1 MKLYIRGSRGGRN
14 GLYSS
19 ELALHERH
27 VGLTEMTICRYSLF
41 LSPKGV
47 LYWLVKGLLFHTNYL
62 LIVSICASFIA
73 SPGQSEQQQSEFN
86 IGMYCKPTLLHSN
99 SL

>member
-1 MKLYIRGSRGGRN
+1 MKLYIRCSRGGRN

-41 LSPKGV
+41 LSPKFV
-47 LYWLVKGLLFHTNYL
+47 HYWAVK
-62 LIVSICASFIA
+62 A
-73 SPGQSEQQQSEFN
+73 
-86 IGMYCKPTLLHSN
+86 CKRFTIPHELPFDNFYVHHS
-99 SL
+99 

>member
-19 ELALHERH
+19 ELALRERHVGLELALHERH

-41 LSPKGV
+41 LSPKFV
-47 LYWLVKGLLFHTNYL
+47 LYWAAK
-62 LIVSICASFIA
+62 A
-73 SPGQSEQQQSEFN
+73 
-86 IGMYCKPTLLHSN
+86 CKRFTIPDEDHFYVHRS
-99 SL
+99 